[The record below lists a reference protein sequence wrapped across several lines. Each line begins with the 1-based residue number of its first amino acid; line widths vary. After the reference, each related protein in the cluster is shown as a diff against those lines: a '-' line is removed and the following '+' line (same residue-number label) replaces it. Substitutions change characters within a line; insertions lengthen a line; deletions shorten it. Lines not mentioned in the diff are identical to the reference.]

1 MPSSLGVYIDQGV
14 IKYAKLQK
22 EKDSIKVEAFNVEF
36 YDQENLIP
44 TLNKIITETNSAK
57 VPICVN
63 ISDELYN
70 YFEVF
75 SRLEKKD
82 IKKSVDL
89 EFDLLCSEKGY
100 DVKTLETRYILMNST
115 ENPEKYKVLYIAA
128 NKSEIN
134 SKTKLFEK
142 CKINSLTPI
151 STSITNLVEI
161 DEKDNAIIVNI
172 ENETKITTIIEGQ
185 IFRVDMLQE
194 GMGSILEEINKTENS
209 NKKSYEVCKNITIYS
224 QDTDSSGDDG
234 EYMEVIKRVL
244 KKIVT
249 ETREILESSFTQI
262 DTIYITGLGTAI
274 NNIDLFFQ
282 EYISTVKCEILKPF
296 FAESG
301 SVKVPIK
308 EYIEVNSAIALAL
321 NGIGFLNKDLNFT
334 GTVKLSMDADVGD
347 ILRQLKTIKFGGGTA
362 GSENPLDKDEK
373 LFIRLIVCALI
384 VLVTYI
390 GFGKYSL
397 KTIETKQEEVATA
410 QTNAM
415 VELQKIQNDIDKVN
429 AEAEAYELSLETLK
443 KLSDE
448 MNNSE
453 ENRVIEKFAIPKF
466 LNRTMSIM
474 PEDAKITSIRNSE
487 DTTIE
492 ICIEAEEYEQLGYFM
507 AALRT
512 NNILENVR
520 STTGI
525 MQEDIVKVVIE
536 GELP

>member
-44 TLNKIITETNSAK
+44 TLNKIITETNSSK

-134 SKTKLFEK
+134 NKTKLFEK

-172 ENETKITTIIEGQ
+172 ENETKITTILEGQ

-373 LFIRLIVCALI
+373 LFIRLIVCTLI

-397 KTIETKQEEVATA
+397 KTIEAKQEEVATA

-525 MQEDIVKVVIE
+525 MQEDVVKVVIE

>member
-249 ETREILESSFTQI
+249 EIREILESSFTQI

>member
-36 YDQENLIP
+36 YDQENLLP
-44 TLNKIITETNSAK
+44 TLNKIITETNSTK

-75 SRLEKKD
+75 AKLEKKD

-100 DVKTLETRYILMNST
+100 NIKTLETRYILMKST
-115 ENPEKYKVLYIAA
+115 ENSEKYKVLYIAA
-128 NKSEIN
+128 NRSEIN
-134 SKTKLFEK
+134 SKMKLFEGY
-142 CKINSLTPI
+142 KINSLTPI

-172 ENETKITTIIEGQ
+172 ENETKITTIVEGQ
-185 IFRVDMLQE
+185 IYRVDMLQD
-194 GMGSILEEINKTENS
+194 GMGSILQEINKIENS

-224 QDTDSSGDDG
+224 QDADSSGDDG
-234 EYMEVIKRVL
+234 EYMGVITKVL

-262 DTIYITGLGTAI
+262 DKIYITGLGTAI

-321 NGIGFLNKDLNFT
+321 NGLGFLNKDLNFT
-334 GTVKLSMDADVGD
+334 GTVKLSLDTDVGE
-347 ILRQLKTIKFGGGTA
+347 LFRQIKSIKLGGG
-362 GSENPLDKDEK
+362 GSSSDNPLDKDEK
-373 LFIRLIVCALI
+373 LFIRLIACALI

-390 GFGKYSL
+390 GFSKYSL
-397 KTIETKQEEVATA
+397 KAIETKQDEVANA
-410 QTNAM
+410 QRDVM
-415 VELQKIQNDIDKVN
+415 IELQKIQNDIDKVN
-429 AEAEAYELSLETLK
+429 TEAEAYEMSLETLK
-443 KLSDE
+443 KLTQE
-448 MNNSE
+448 MSNSE
-453 ENRVIEKFAIPKF
+453 ENRVIEQSAIPKF
-466 LNRTMSIM
+466 LNRTMSII
-474 PEDAKITSIRNSE
+474 PKNVRITSIRNSAN
-487 DTTIE
+487 TTME
-492 ICIEAEEYEQLGYFM
+492 ICVEAEEYEQLGYFM

-512 NNILENVR
+512 SGTLENVR

-525 MQEDIVKVVIE
+525 MQDDIVKVVIE